1 MDSEEFVKGMGRMFY
16 IASPNETSFPNLQ
29 SLPAPSFIA
38 QAPPYF
44 FGLIFLEWTVKLV
57 QGETPRINDG
67 MLSVIHGLLMML
79 MEMIVSSSVGAAY
92 IFVHTHYCL
101 YQLPWDS
108 PITWIIAAVGIDFC
122 YYWV

>member
-1 MDSEEFVKGMGRMFY
+1 MINGLLIFSCQGMGRMFY

-44 FGLIFLEWTVKLV
+44 FGLIFLEWTVKFV

-79 MEMIVSSSVGAAY
+79 ME
-92 IFVHTHYCL
+92 
-101 YQLPWDS
+101 
-108 PITWIIAAVGIDFC
+108 
-122 YYWV
+122 